1 MRRAPC
7 GFRPSAAPR
16 PPNTLITVPTANPIW
31 GRMRPA
37 HTCCKSDVRA
47 IFSGNNREA
56 REVDGANCEQRC
68 LVVSGSENWNT
79 CPGVGI
85 AARTATFRL
94 PDVRTDDEDRQ
105 LAAARPPAQAPA
117 AAPTDP
123 PAWPFPPT
131 GASASRDNAA
141 RTTSCVIAT

>member
-7 GFRPSAAPR
+7 GFRTRAAAL

-68 LVVSGSENWNT
+68 LVVSGCENWNT

-85 AARTATFRL
+85 AARAATFRL
-94 PDVRTDDEDRQ
+94 RVARSGDEVRQ
-105 LAAARPPAQAPA
+105 LAVWQPRLRVPAGVEA
-117 AAPTDP
+117 AA
-123 PAWPFPPT
+123 
-131 GASASRDNAA
+131 
-141 RTTSCVIAT
+141 V